1 MEEENN
7 NTSIFG
13 ELDWYK
19 AKTVEEMRNDLI
31 TMAKGD
37 YFSNEQS
44 YVFKASGKIVI
55 RSGEELNDQAP
66 EGPGPEE
73 YEQMNDEQIVQQYIT
88 RIKMYPPLVQVEDKE
103 GFAEAY
109 LPALDQMNNIASV
122 HSGRTHISYGD
133 GMTLATEIQ
142 TGAITDYIA
151 TGFKDTN
158 EFYDWYLS
166 DVANIQA
173 VLQPGQKQAE
183 DFSIVDA
190 DFYDDKEPFVD
201 PMSTPNTKFPRKPE
215 QQEDVPNTT
224 FPRRPDK
231 DKKSNEIKDLGFPEG
246 NMNVPATPDMFF
258 NKYQRPNRFAINP
271 NEQPLKPQVNPLQK
285 GQDFIDIMA
294 DMRRMNP
301 KPDKQRPVERRRFF

>member
-7 NTSIFG
+7 NKSIFG

-31 TMAKGD
+31 TMAKGN

-44 YVFKASGKIVI
+44 YVFKSSGKIVI

-73 YEQMNDEQIVQQYIT
+73 YEQMKEEQIVQQYIT
-88 RIKMYPPLVQVEDKE
+88 RIKMFPPLVQVEDKE

-173 VLQPGQKQAE
+173 VLQPGQKQTE

-224 FPRRPDK
+224 FPR
-231 DKKSNEIKDLGFPEG
+231 PEF
-246 NMNVPATPDMFF
+246 T
-258 NKYQRPNRFAINP
+258 KYKRPNKFAINP

>member
-73 YEQMNDEQIVQQYIT
+73 YEQMNEEQIVQQYIT

-109 LPALDQMNNIASV
+109 LPALDQMNNVASV
-122 HSGRTHISYGD
+122 HSGRTHISYGN

-201 PMSTPNTKFPRKPE
+201 PMPVPNTKFPRKPE

-224 FPRRPDK
+224 FPR
-231 DKKSNEIKDLGFPEG
+231 PEF
-246 NMNVPATPDMFF
+246 TQY
-258 NKYQRPNRFAINP
+258 KRPNKFAINA

-294 DMRRMNP
+294 DMRRINP
-301 KPDKQRPVERRRFF
+301 KPAKQRPVDRRRFF

>member
-7 NTSIFG
+7 NKSIFG

-31 TMAKGD
+31 TMAKGN

-73 YEQMNDEQIVQQYIT
+73 YEQMKEEQIVQQYIT
-88 RIKMYPPLVQVEDKE
+88 RIKMFPPLVQVEDKE

-173 VLQPGQKQAE
+173 VLQPGQKQTE

-190 DFYDDKEPFVD
+190 DFYDDKETFVD

-224 FPRRPDK
+224 FPR
-231 DKKSNEIKDLGFPEG
+231 PEF
-246 NMNVPATPDMFF
+246 TQY
-258 NKYQRPNRFAINP
+258 KRPNKFAINP

>member
-7 NTSIFG
+7 NTDVFG

-19 AKTVEEMRNDLI
+19 AKTVEEMRSDLI

-55 RSGEELNDQAP
+55 RSGEEINDQAP

-88 RIKMYPPLVQVEDKE
+88 RIKMYPPLVQIENKE
-103 GFAEAY
+103 EFAEAY
-109 LPALDQMNNIASV
+109 LPALDNMNNVAAVFSGDTHLNYGNGMELAS
-122 HSGRTHISYGD
+122 
-133 GMTLATEIQ
+133 EIQ

-190 DFYDDKEPFVD
+190 GFYDDEEPFVD

-215 QQEDVPNTT
+215 QQEDVPNTK
-224 FPRRPDK
+224 FPR
-231 DKKSNEIKDLGFPEG
+231 PEFAQY
-246 NMNVPATPDMFF
+246 N
-258 NKYQRPNRFAINP
+258 RPNKFAINP
-271 NEQPLKPQVNPLQK
+271 DEQPLKPQVNPLQK

-294 DMRRMNP
+294 DMRRINP
-301 KPDKQRPVERRRFF
+301 KVTKKNNVERRRFF